1 MRYTLA
7 TRRPTGTQLA
17 ELEKFYLD
25 HGKDPL
31 FIPSLR
37 ENKEIKTI
45 AARFSHIISQLNRE
59 HCHTLVPHG
68 VGVNNQ
74 IYLKDDAFE
83 EKPEIKPVPT
93 IWTVT
98 IRNFIQ
104 TECSPWVSSFST
116 EEAAR
121 NFQIACES
129 KICELHMENMLD
141 VIIDSTPLNDT
152 SYLSMIEET
161 YGDDEQPTE

>member
-1 MRYTLA
+1 MKYQASTK
-7 TRRPTGTQLA
+7 RPTGLQLA
-17 ELEKFYLD
+17 SLEKFYMD
-25 HGKDPL
+25 HGKDPV
-31 FIPSLR
+31 FITSIR
-37 ENKEIKTI
+37 EDKSVRTI
-45 AARFSHIISQLNRE
+45 ADRFNRILDQLNAE
-59 HCHTLVPHG
+59 HCSTLVPNGIG
-68 VGVNNQ
+68 VQNL
-74 IYLKDDAFE
+74 IYIDRPIFE
-83 EKPEIKPVPT
+83 AAEEEPEVKPEPT

-121 NFQIACES
+121 NFQIACQA
-129 KICELHMENMLD
+129 KICELHMENILD

-161 YGDDEQPTE
+161 YGDDE

>member
-1 MRYTLA
+1 MRYTAA
-7 TRRPTGTQLA
+7 TKRPTGLQLA
-17 ELEKFYLD
+17 SLEKFYMD
-25 HGKDPL
+25 HGKDPV
-31 FIPSLR
+31 FITSIR
-37 ENKEIKTI
+37 EDKSIRTI
-45 AARFSHIISQLNRE
+45 ADRFNRILDQLNAE
-59 HCHTLVPHG
+59 HCSTLVPNGIG
-68 VGVNNQ
+68 VQNLIHINDPVFEPA
-74 IYLKDDAFE
+74 LETTE
-83 EKPEIKPVPT
+83 EKPEPT

-116 EEAAR
+116 KEAAR

-161 YGDDEQPTE
+161 YGDDE